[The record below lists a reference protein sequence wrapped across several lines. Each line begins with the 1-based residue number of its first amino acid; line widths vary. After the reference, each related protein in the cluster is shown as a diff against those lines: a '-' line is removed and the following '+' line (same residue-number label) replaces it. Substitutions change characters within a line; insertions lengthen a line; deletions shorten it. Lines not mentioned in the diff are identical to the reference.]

1 MESFFSF
8 WVWGVIR
15 RRPETEAGISHHVGA
30 PSGSEKRK
38 NRRHRGD
45 GAIAM
50 TTPTESQL
58 SGETG
63 QPVPE
68 PLEHNVRQLL
78 EIQKRDL
85 GQRSSAQRYAELI
98 ARTIGSTWYLGA
110 LLAFALLWIAYNL
123 LAAKIHARA
132 FDLYPFPLLDGVLTL
147 AALVTTTVILIAQ
160 NRQVRLEQQHTQ
172 LALQI
177 NLLTEHKVS
186 KVIHLLEELRHDLPM
201 VRDRPDPQAEQLQ
214 QKADAKTVVEAID
227 RVGLLDESAASGPL
241 KHEEHIADVPQG
253 RSPGE
258 GKPRR

>member
-1 MESFFSF
+1 
-8 WVWGVIR
+8 
-15 RRPETEAGISHHVGA
+15 
-30 PSGSEKRK
+30 
-38 NRRHRGD
+38 
-45 GAIAM
+45 
-50 TTPTESQL
+50 
-58 SGETG
+58 
-63 QPVPE
+63 
-68 PLEHNVRQLL
+68 
-78 EIQKRDL
+78 L
-85 GQRSSAQRYAELI
+85 GQRTRAQRFVEAI
-98 ARTIGSTWYLGA
+98 ARVIGSAWYLAA
-110 LLAFALLWIAYNL
+110 LLAFALLWIAYNA
-123 LAAKIHARA
+123 LAARFQARA
-132 FDLYPFPLLDGVLTL
+132 FDLYPYPLLGGVLAL
-147 AALVTTTVILIAQ
+147 AALITTTVILIAQ
-160 NRQVRLEQQHTQ
+160 NRQMRLEQQHTH